1 MKRLSILIG
10 ISCISITVFA
20 VMRTILISVRGTV
33 TFGGEA
39 LILII
44 PLLVWLVFKNIDL
57 TKEEMKDAEL
67 SKEAENAS
75 RIKVE
80 DCGGAVQIT
89 DIHVIDK

>member
-1 MKRLSILIG
+1 MRRLRIFVG

-20 VMRTILISVRGTV
+20 VMRTILISARGTS

-44 PLLVWLVFKNIDL
+44 PLLVWFVFKNIDL
-57 TKEEMKDAEL
+57 TEEEIKDAEL
-67 SKEAENAS
+67 SKEAEKAS

-80 DCGGAVQIT
+80 DCGGAIQIT
-89 DIHVIDK
+89 DIHVID

>member
-20 VMRTILISVRGTV
+20 VMRTILISVRGTA

-75 RIKVE
+75 HIKVK

>member
-20 VMRTILISVRGTV
+20 VMRTIL
-33 TFGGEA
+33 
-39 LILII
+39 
-44 PLLVWLVFKNIDL
+44 L

-75 RIKVE
+75 RIKVK

>member
-1 MKRLSILIG
+1 
-10 ISCISITVFA
+10 
-20 VMRTILISVRGTV
+20 MRTILISVRGTA

-75 RIKVE
+75 CIKVE
-80 DCGGAVQIT
+80 DRGGAVQIT